1 MNQPA
6 APDEALVARIQAGE
20 SWLYEVLVDRYQESL
35 HRLVASMLR
44 GDSESDDVLQEAHLR
59 AFTRLAQ
66 FRGDSRF
73 STWLHRIVVNQALQ
87 YRRSTWRVQYMRE
100 ECIPDSP
107 KGEDLPLSQMCSPER
122 HAASGEFR
130 AALSDAVDAL
140 PPALRSVFV
149 LKETEHLT
157 TREIGSR
164 LGITEACAKTRLHRA
179 KAQLRQSLRDFVH
192 VAPSPRHHWRAIPS
206 FTAMATE
213 AA

>member
-1 MNQPA
+1 MNQPP

-35 HRLVASMLR
+35 HRLVASILR

-66 FRGDSRF
+66 FRGESRF

-87 YRRSTWRVQYMRE
+87 YRRSTWRVEYMRE
-100 ECIPDSP
+100 DLVPETPR
-107 KGEDLPLSQMCSPER
+107 GEELPMSRMSSPER
-122 HAASGEFR
+122 HVAAGEIR
-130 AALSDAVDAL
+130 AALADAVDAL
-140 PPALRSVFV
+140 PPALRSVFLMKV
-149 LKETEHLT
+149 TEHLT

-179 KAQLRQSLRDFVH
+179 KAQLRQSLRDFVQA
-192 VAPSPRHHWRAIPS
+192 APTPRRPWQPLSS

>member
-1 MNQPA
+1 MSQPA

-20 SWLYEVLVDRYQESL
+20 SSLYGVLVERYQESL
-35 HRLVASMLR
+35 HRVVASMLR

-66 FRGDSRF
+66 FRGESRF

-87 YRRSTWRVQYMRE
+87 YRRSTWRVQYMRQG
-100 ECIPDSP
+100 CIPESRT
-107 KGEDLPLSQMCSPER
+107 GEDPPLSRMLSPE
-122 HAASGEFR
+122 HHTAAGEIR
-130 AALSDAVDAL
+130 AALASAMDAL
-140 PPALRSVFV
+140 PPSHRCVFEM
-149 LKETEHLT
+149 KEIEHLT

-179 KAQLRQSLRDFVH
+179 KAQLRESLRDFVRT
-192 VAPSPRHHWRAIPS
+192 SPGPRRHWQPLSSLSPI
-206 FTAMATE
+206 ATE